1 MPDYVKR
8 CQSRVKQIT
17 KSDSSIPMAKCR
29 EVYGSI
35 VANWNE
41 PSEEELGRVVQAL
54 IDGGTVEV
62 EPETTEIEPTMPTPE
77 TFDIPVEDMP
87 CLQPP
92 DETEAIAPIEKEEQ
106 IERQTN
112 PPSPMQEPE
121 ALAPSSPKATGIV
134 PQQSNPGIIP
144 QGQVREMV
152 SSAFANQPQ
161 DFKDQVTEYA
171 LQHSFD
177 NVRQVQEFLE
187 QLRGMEFNLLVN
199 TLNDH
204 FQRRGSMLTLLEE
217 VIEHQ
222 KQKEGESNQN
232 FFNSFNNRLTDFQK
246 EMQSRLSKTGI

>member
-1 MPDYVKR
+1 MPDYAKR
-8 CQSRVKQIT
+8 LQSRL
-17 KSDSSIPMAKCR
+17 SAKGYRFNKEQCR
-29 EVYGSI
+29 QALSAIAGNPELPTDEEMVQ
-35 VANWNE
+35 AFNWLTQCD
-41 PSEEELGRVVQAL
+41 SEEVEEIV
-54 IDGGTVEV
+54 TVES
-62 EPETTEIEPTMPTPE
+62 ETSAIELSNSINSFTGLAE
-77 TFDIPVEDMP
+77 SSG
-87 CLQPP
+87 
-92 DETEAIAPIEKEEQ
+92 ETEAIAPIEKEEQ

-112 PPSPMQEPE
+112 LPSSMQEPD
-121 ALAPSSPKATGIV
+121 LGPSPKATGIV

-144 QGQVREMV
+144 QGQVRDMV

-177 NVRQVQEFLE
+177 NVRQIQEFLE

-204 FQRRGSMLTLLEE
+204 FHRRGSMLTLLEE
-217 VIEHQ
+217 VIEQQ

-232 FFNSFNNRLTDFQK
+232 FFNSFNSRLTAFQQ